1 MHSSGSRSVIT
12 LESSLEDLKSA
23 AEAECSR
30 FAHEEIPPTRT
41 HPRVL
46 VGYSVF
52 EGPYADCADSIR
64 YIAMVNGEDV
74 HLADALNKIA
84 AKIETAQ
91 KNAVPVLS
99 GSITIEF
106 SQEWIAEF
114 DEDEVA

>member
-1 MHSSGSRSVIT
+1 
-12 LESSLEDLKSA
+12 
-23 AEAECSR
+23 
-30 FAHEEIPPTRT
+30 
-41 HPRVL
+41 
-46 VGYSVF
+46 
-52 EGPYADCADSIR
+52 
-64 YIAMVNGEDV
+64 MVNGEDV

-106 SQEWIAEF
+106 SQEWIAEC